1 MWAGA
6 PWGCAV
12 VGCPP
17 LNVERQR
24 NRGFSQF
31 VQEFVRAIV
40 RLHLAHLSS
49 CHLAISFSQSPSP
62 AESAPPANSNSLSS
76 VDSLRLPTT
85 VVIMADASCPGIVS
99 NPDLVGI
106 GVSPDLQATRS
117 FC

>member
-31 VQEFVRAIV
+31 VQEFVHRPSTSRPSFQLPFGHIF
-40 RLHLAHLSS
+40 LS
-49 CHLAISFSQSPSP
+49 ITPSP
-62 AESAPPANSNSLSS
+62 AESAPPANSNCVSS
-76 VDSLRLPTT
+76 VDRLRLPTT

-106 GVSPDLQATRS
+106 GVSRDLQATPS
-117 FC
+117 FR

>member
-49 CHLAISFSQSPSP
+49 CHLAISFSRSPLP
-62 AESAPPANSNSLSS
+62 LRNL
-76 VDSLRLPTT
+76 LRLRTQT
-85 VVIMADASCPGIVS
+85 ASALLTG
-99 NPDLVGI
+99 
-106 GVSPDLQATRS
+106 
-117 FC
+117 